1 MKKYFED
8 TGIDARIQEIE
19 AKVDRLKVSMQ
30 KFGLEAIAIN
40 KSNNFAWITA
50 GADNIV
56 TRYSEGGVATALITV
71 TGERYILLNIIEE
84 ARFIEEEQ
92 IEALGFKVLSQPWYE
107 DYTNKYIE
115 DITEGKEIGSDY
127 GLFGSQDANSI
138 IADCQLSLL
147 ENEIGRY
154 LYLGKTFS
162 KALEQAL
169 EDVRPG
175 DTEISVVGQISQK
188 MWEAGVEPVLFL
200 AAGDERILDYRHCIP
215 TDNRIRERL
224 MVSVNARYKG
234 LVTKLTRF
242 VNFGKPN
249 DEFVRQYK
257 DTLDIENGLIE
268 ATTVGT
274 DDLDIFRLSQS
285 LYAEKGYPDMWK
297 NHHQGGP
304 QGYTNGYYLI
314 TENTHGI
321 VRENQ
326 CYCYNPSITGSK
338 TEDGF
343 IVTEDGPLLITYPV
357 SFPVEKAQIG
367 ETEILRPGV
376 LVL

>member
-8 TGIDARIQEIE
+8 TGIDARIKEIE

-30 KFGLEAIAIN
+30 KSGLEAIAIN

-115 DITEGKEIGSDY
+115 DIVKGKAVGSDF
-127 GLFGSQDANSI
+127 GLAGSQDANSI

-162 KALEQAL
+162 EVLEQAL
-169 EDVRPG
+169 ANVRPG
-175 DTEISVVGQISQK
+175 DTEISVVGKISQK
-188 MWEAGVEPVLFL
+188 MWEAGIEPVLFL
-200 AAGDERILDYRHCIP
+200 AAGDERILNYRHCIP
-215 TDNRIRERL
+215 TDNRIKERL

-242 VNFGKPN
+242 VNFGKP
-249 DEFVRQYK
+249 DEAFIKQYR
-257 DTLDIENGLIE
+257 DTLDIENRLIE
-268 ATTVGT
+268 ATTIGT

-285 LYAEKGYPDMWK
+285 LYAEKGYPEMWK

-314 TENTHGI
+314 TENSHGI
-321 VRENQ
+321 VRKNQ